1 MTSDIR
7 STTSELN
14 HTDGLVGGP
23 IRPAGPASRRA
34 SRVMNGSLIFVAT
47 RCTLQYVVL
56 PFVLP
61 WFGIGGRFS
70 VVISA
75 VLEVVAL
82 GMIAFN
88 LRQLWNTDWRW
99 RYMGLSVLTVSLIII
114 FLYFDLRNLSLF

>member
-1 MTSDIR
+1 
-7 STTSELN
+7 
-14 HTDGLVGGP
+14 
-23 IRPAGPASRRA
+23 
-34 SRVMNGSLIFVAT
+34 MNGSLIFVAT

-70 VVISA
+70 IVISA

-82 GMIAFN
+82 GMIFFN

-99 RYMGLSVLTVSLIII
+99 RYMGLSVLTVTLIGI
-114 FLYFDLRNLSLF
+114 FLYFDLRNLSRF